1 MNCAH
6 ETEGDSSASRRVYTF
21 FGFNKHLQS
30 RDVSRLRT
38 FFRKL
43 RRFVP
48 WDNTVPGGC
57 RFPCIVIVT
66 LYIEQ
71 KIQERE
77 EVKATGGNI
86 YM

>member
-1 MNCAH
+1 MLHGECTHSLALINTYSR
-6 ETEGDSSASRRVYTF
+6 ETFLGN
-21 FGFNKHLQS
+21 GL
-30 RDVSRLRT
+30 

-43 RRFVP
+43 RRLVP

-77 EVKATGGNI
+77 DVKATGGNI
-86 YM
+86 YMYHL